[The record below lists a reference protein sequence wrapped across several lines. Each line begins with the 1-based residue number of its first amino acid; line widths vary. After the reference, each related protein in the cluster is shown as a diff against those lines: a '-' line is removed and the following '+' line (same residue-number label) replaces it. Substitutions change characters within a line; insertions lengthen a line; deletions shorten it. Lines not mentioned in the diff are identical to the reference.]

1 MIRSFLSAVVVS
13 AAIIFAGSH
22 ASAKLHPGDT
32 APIFDAETADGRLV
46 SLSEYIGKT
55 VVLEWVNYD
64 CPFVRKHYDSENMQG
79 LQETYGKSNE
89 DIVWLSVF
97 SSAPGKQGY
106 MKMAELERVSAE
118 KGNRA
123 DALLRDPT
131 GTIGKMY
138 GAKTTP
144 HMYVINPEG
153 KIAYIGAID
162 SKPGTDPSEIDDAQN
177 YVTAALGA
185 VAAGNTPDP
194 EQTTPYGCSVK
205 YSTGY

>member
-1 MIRSFLSAVVVS
+1 MIRSFLSAATLS
-13 AAIIFAGSH
+13 AAVIFAAPS
-22 ASAKLHPGDT
+22 ASAKLKPGDT
-32 APIFDAETADGRLV
+32 APLFDAETADGRLV
-46 SLSEYIGKT
+46 SLSDYIGKT

-64 CPFVRKHYDSENMQG
+64 CPFVRKHYDSENMQS
-79 LQETYGKSNE
+79 LQEAYGAGNE
-89 DIVWLSVF
+89 EVVWLSVF

-106 MKMAELERVSAE
+106 YKMAELAEVSSE

-131 GTIGKMY
+131 GAIGKMY

-144 HMYVINPEG
+144 HMYVVNPEG

-177 YVTAALGA
+177 YVTAALDA

-194 EQTTPYGCSVK
+194 DETTPYGCSVK